1 MGGVMKMLYFLHGK
15 LRSFLE
21 LKKVSQQDGYALL
34 EYCAGAAVVAI
45 VLWAAMQALGASVSS
60 LLGTISD
67 WALARASEVSV
78 GSAQ

>member
-1 MGGVMKMLYFLHGK
+1 MYYFLRLK
-15 LRSFLE
+15 LKSFIGLQKSSKQE
-21 LKKVSQQDGYALL
+21 GYALL

-45 VLWAAMQALGASVSS
+45 VLWAAMQALGSSVSS